1 QTRYVPATGVP
12 PSGSSTAADRSCPN
26 STQNSVGKSAPS
38 AGPGRRVT
46 TPARPHSIIIF
57 VDMKKTKSQIRRLI
71 REYVNSVD
79 SKAEVILYGS
89 RARGDERADSDWDIL
104 ILTDYPV
111 DLATEEKFRDKLYD
125 LELEIDEPLS
135 VFIYSKNE
143 WKRRQRITPFYRN
156 VNKEGIAL

>member
-1 QTRYVPATGVP
+1 
-12 PSGSSTAADRSCPN
+12 
-26 STQNSVGKSAPS
+26 
-38 AGPGRRVT
+38 
-46 TPARPHSIIIF
+46 
-57 VDMKKTKSQIRRLI
+57 MKKTKSQIRRLI

-89 RARGDERADSDWDIL
+89 KARGDERADSDWDIL

-143 WKRRQRITPFYRN
+143 WKRRQRITPFYKN

>member
-1 QTRYVPATGVP
+1 
-12 PSGSSTAADRSCPN
+12 
-26 STQNSVGKSAPS
+26 
-38 AGPGRRVT
+38 
-46 TPARPHSIIIF
+46 
-57 VDMKKTKSQIRRLI
+57 MKKSKSQIRRLI

-79 SKAEVILYGS
+79 SKTDVILYGS

-111 DLATEEKFRDKLYD
+111 DLATEEIFRDKLYD

-143 WKRRQRITPFYRN
+143 WRSRQRITPFYRN